1 MSEALTQKD
10 SMSRLM
16 VEPVQAVRPGCS
28 EVRISKGG
36 AVTRTEIQVGK
47 HVNPCWREKVLAI
60 MMEVPVPQ
68 TDAGGRGE
76 NPKTNGR
83 TLVKELGK
91 MTP

>member
-1 MSEALTQKD
+1 
-10 SMSRLM
+10 MSRLM
-16 VEPVQAVRPGCS
+16 VEPVQAVRLGCS
-28 EVRISKGG
+28 EVRILKAEPLRGPK
-36 AVTRTEIQVGK
+36 IKVGK
-47 HVNPCWREKVLAI
+47 HVNPRWREKVLAI
-60 MMEVPVPQ
+60 IGKVPVPQ

>member
-1 MSEALTQKD
+1 MSDALTQKD

-16 VEPVQAVRPGCS
+16 VEPVQAVRLFRS
-28 EVRISKGG
+28 EVRGCFLSRDGDRKISREACESTLARKG
-36 AVTRTEIQVGK
+36 ANIIAR
-47 HVNPCWREKVLAI
+47 
-60 MMEVPVPQ
+60 VPVPQ

-76 NPKTNGR
+76 NPKTNER

>member
-1 MSEALTQKD
+1 
-10 SMSRLM
+10 MSRLM
-16 VEPVQAVRPGCS
+16 VEPVQAVRLGCS
-28 EVRISKGG
+28 EVRILS
-36 AVTRTEIQVGK
+36 TEPLRGPKLKVGK
-47 HVNPCWREKVLAI
+47 HVNPRWREKVLAI
-60 MMEVPVPQ
+60 IGKVPVPQ

>member
-1 MSEALTQKD
+1 MSDALTQKD

-16 VEPVQAVRPGCS
+16 VEPVEERRLLGS
-28 EVRISKGG
+28 EVRIPKGG
-36 AVTRTEIQVGK
+36 AVMGSEKQVVK
-47 HVNPCWREKVLAI
+47 HVNPGWQEKALVMLR
-60 MMEVPVPQ
+60 VPVPQ

-76 NPKTNGR
+76 NPKTNER